1 MAIFEYH
8 SHLPQP
14 RTEVF
19 DWFSRPGAIVRLWPP
34 FGGRV
39 RRPPSDGLNPG
50 SQTLLSVGLPGRA
63 GLAGTA
69 LSAVVGSRI
78 PGSPRAEVPW
88 RARHTQLDPGRSF
101 TDVMESGPLAS
112 WRHHHSFSDEG
123 PGCQMRDTV
132 EYSLPAPLANRCAA
146 RALDVPAEL
155 SRIFDYRTA
164 QLKDDLALHHTFR
177 DVAPLT
183 VAVTGATGLIG
194 TQLCALLESG
204 GHRVLRMVRHR
215 PRHDGEIQWDP
226 ASGTLNPEDL
236 AGCDAV
242 VHLAGH
248 PIGGRFTEENK
259 RKILESRRTGTDLV
273 ARTLAELASDGRTRT
288 LVSASAIGYY
298 GAHPHH
304 PNPSRDAHDPQG
316 GPDSQGSGD
325 GLPRPLTEQD
335 SPGDDFLAQVTW
347 VWEEACRPA
356 SDAGVRVVNVRTGL
370 VLTPAGGLLAQ
381 FLPLYL
387 AGVGGPL
394 GDREQ
399 QSWIGIDDIVSIYAF
414 ALLNDRVEG
423 PVNAVAPEP
432 VSARQ
437 FATTLGR
444 VLHRPSLVPVPSL
457 GPALLLGPE
466 GAREIAQADQRVSS
480 AHLESL
486 GYQFRHRD
494 LESQLRHV
502 LGR

>member
-1 MAIFEYH
+1 
-8 SHLPQP
+8 
-14 RTEVF
+14 
-19 DWFSRPGAIVRLWPP
+19 
-34 FGGRV
+34 
-39 RRPPSDGLNPG
+39 
-50 SQTLLSVGLPGRA
+50 
-63 GLAGTA
+63 
-69 LSAVVGSRI
+69 
-78 PGSPRAEVPW
+78 
-88 RARHTQLDPGRSF
+88 
-101 TDVMESGPLAS
+101 
-112 WRHHHSFSDEG
+112 
-123 PGCQMRDTV
+123 
-132 EYSLPAPLANRCAA
+132 
-146 RALDVPAEL
+146 
-155 SRIFDYRTA
+155 
-164 QLKDDLALHHTFR
+164 
-177 DVAPLT
+177 
-183 VAVTGATGLIG
+183 
-194 TQLCALLESG
+194 
-204 GHRVLRMVRHR
+204 
-215 PRHDGEIQWDP
+215 
-226 ASGTLNPEDL
+226 
-236 AGCDAV
+236 
-242 VHLAGH
+242 
-248 PIGGRFTEENK
+248 
-259 RKILESRRTGTDLV
+259 
-273 ARTLAELASDGRTRT
+273 
-288 LVSASAIGYY
+288 
-298 GAHPHH
+298 
-304 PNPSRDAHDPQG
+304 
-316 GPDSQGSGD
+316 
-325 GLPRPLTEQD
+325 
-335 SPGDDFLAQVTW
+335 
-347 VWEEACRPA
+347 

-480 AHLESL
+480 AHLEGL